1 MVEEYEID
9 TSAVEALNS
18 MERRAA
24 IETGQECEPDRSDLT
39 AVDDGGEGAFH
50 SGAQLTAIKLLKR
63 STPAAFRVLFSFRC
77 TGPLYLPVPVCSW
90 KHLETRRGFYLHV
103 STITMNA

>member
-1 MVEEYEID
+1 MTGCGRRSRLVPVGDYAAMMKTGIVCRKLRSIGSGKDAQVVEEYEID

-50 SGAQLTAIKLLKR
+50 SGAQLTAI
-63 STPAAFRVLFSFRC
+63 
-77 TGPLYLPVPVCSW
+77 
-90 KHLETRRGFYLHV
+90 
-103 STITMNA
+103 